1 MNLLTKFG
9 ILSLLAVSTISLP
22 AIAETITET
31 PNRPEENP
39 FQDCEEDIVR
49 VRDPGDDD
57 LFVYFENGGIA
68 YLFFGEP
75 VMYTFPHVYQVDGGT
90 ATGAAL
96 YTEEYLCPEEV
107 RQYWEVEQGLSE
119 TDTIKETVKSEDGQ
133 NYLQSQTGES
143 WYESQ
148 HPWMQD
154 QVDEWTR
161 EYNTEH
167 APECPT
173 NVVKE
178 YSNGFGNPG
187 ASELTLDEIRFL
199 ENLLGDGDSEDSA
212 IAIPNL

>member
-1 MNLLTKFG
+1 MNLLTKSG
-9 ILSLLAVSTISLP
+9 ILSLLAVSTISLS

-39 FQDCEEDIVR
+39 FQDCEEDIVGIR
-49 VRDPGDDD
+49 NAGEKD
-57 LFVYFENGGIA
+57 LLVTFENGELA
-68 YLFFGEP
+68 HFWFGEP
-75 VMYTFPHVYQVDGGT
+75 IRYTFSHVYQQDGAT
-90 ATGAAL
+90 YTGAML
-96 YTEEYLCPEEV
+96 SSEEYLCPEEV
-107 RQYWEVEQGLSE
+107 RQYWDVEQGLSE

-133 NYLQSQTGES
+133 TYLQSQTGET

-173 NVVKE
+173 DVVKE